1 MHLRFSVAIFSFC
14 TSRGRGSLPTGELWG
29 FAACSF
35 FGAWSLVFGVSGWNF
50 TETVENLNAPQLTDS
65 FLMKAIDALRS
76 AMAEVDAYYKER
88 GIFQDKFGFGKR
100 PALVVIDMAYG
111 WTDPA
116 YAGGSSRLD
125 TAIEAI
131 RQMLPLARSKRV
143 PIYYTTS
150 VFHKSP

>member
-1 MHLRFSVAIFSFC
+1 MPSQGSATMLSHHHEEPSMSDVMQSLR
-14 TSRGRGSLPTGELWG
+14 
-29 FAACSF
+29 AA
-35 FGAWSLVFGVSGWNF
+35 
-50 TETVENLNAPQLTDS
+50 
-65 FLMKAIDALRS
+65 MR
-76 AMAEVDAYYKER
+76 EVDAYYKER
-88 GIFQDKFGFGKR
+88 GIFQDRFGFGKR

-150 VFHKSP
+150 VFHESPQLKSAA